1 MAGPRV
7 IGAAKI
13 APPPRLSGT
22 GAGGPAGL
30 VTNGRKLLIYYV
42 GMTQESVEHKML
54 ESTVRYLDIEVE
66 DSLDLGQQ
74 AEV

>member
-1 MAGPRV
+1 
-7 IGAAKI
+7 
-13 APPPRLSGT
+13 
-22 GAGGPAGL
+22 
-30 VTNGRKLLIYYV
+30 
-42 GMTQESVEHKML
+42 MTQESVEHKML